1 MQEMEKKFKALMLE
15 QEDGELMAEI
25 RQLSLQDLPAQGV
38 LVRVH
43 YSSLN
48 YKDALAITGKGKVV
62 RSFPMI
68 PGIDLAGVIV
78 EPADSQFKVGDEVV
92 STGWGAGEEHWGGL
106 GQYAK
111 LDADWPLPV
120 PDGMDMRSTMVIG
133 TAGLTAAFCT
143 LAIQDHGI
151 RPQDGPVLVSGAGG
165 GVGSVSIVL
174 LARLGYEVH
183 AISGREDLHPYLHK
197 LGAAEVRHRNEFSRE
212 SKPLEKASWAA
223 AVDTVGGDT
232 LATLLAQVRP
242 DGIVAACGNAGG
254 MQLHTTV
261 FPFILR
267 GVTLQGIS
275 SVYAEMARRERA
287 WKLIA
292 ENIPTDYYA
301 YLTNHEIS
309 LNEVVK
315 TSDELLNGRIQ
326 GRVIVNMLG

>member
-1 MQEMEKKFKALMLE
+1 MQAMKNKFKALMLE

-78 EPADSQFKVGDEVV
+78 EPAGSQFKVGDEVV

-120 PDGMDMRSTMVIG
+120 PDGMDIRSTMVMG

-223 AVDTVGGDT
+223 AVDTIGGDT

-275 SVYAEMARRERA
+275 SVYAAMTRRERA

-292 ENIPTDYYA
+292 ENIPTDFYA
-301 YLTNHEIS
+301 YLTDHEIS

-326 GRVIVNMLG
+326 GRVIVNMLD

>member
-1 MQEMEKKFKALMLE
+1 MQAMKNKFKALMLE

-78 EPADSQFKVGDEVV
+78 EPAGSQFKVGDEVV

-120 PDGMDMRSTMVIG
+120 PDGMDIRSTMVMG

-275 SVYAEMARRERA
+275 SVYAAMTRRERA

-292 ENIPTDYYA
+292 ENIPTDFYA
-301 YLTNHEIS
+301 YLTDHEIS

-326 GRVIVNMLG
+326 GRVIVNMLD